1 MVDFSTNRP
10 PFWMSATDRK
20 GRPIP
25 PSLLEI
31 AQLVW
36 PRFLWI
42 TERELKDTAQAAEIL
57 DRAVCVVARIMHRRG
72 PQAGILDP
80 ASYLYWVAA
89 RILYRTIEREKMIQF
104 IDDLEPILHPPTVAY
119 RNRLSGTEKKIL
131 INQVLRYMD
140 SRTRRIFLLR
150 VLGHSWEQIG
160 ALLGISANNAAVTYN
175 AGLGKTRQRIYRS
188 NPGRSKPAAG
198 GAR

>member
-10 PFWMSATDRK
+10 PFWMSDTDRF
-20 GRPIP
+20 GRPVP
-25 PSLLEI
+25 PSLLGI

-36 PRFLWI
+36 PRVLWI
-42 TERELKDTAQAAEIL
+42 TERELKDTARAAEIL
-57 DRAVCVVARIMHRRG
+57 DRAVRVVARIIHRRG

-80 ASYLYWVAA
+80 ESYLYWVAA
-89 RILYRTIEREKMIQF
+89 RILYRNIEREKMIQF

-131 INQVLRYMD
+131 INQVVRYMD
-140 SRTRRIFLLR
+140 RRTRGIFLLR
-150 VLGHSWEQIG
+150 SSGHSWEQIG
-160 ALLGISANNAAVTYN
+160 DLLGVSANNAAVTYH
-175 AGLGKTRQRIYRS
+175 AGIQRTRHRIFRS
-188 NPGRSKPAAG
+188 RPGRSKPAAS